1 MDHFMWLNA
10 QRAIEGVRGVER
22 GEMIT
27 KKQSEKEGDEERVGM
42 PRGAIE
48 KERDTFTQARLT
60 GCMCSFAETT

>member
-1 MDHFMWLNA
+1 
-10 QRAIEGVRGVER
+10 
-22 GEMIT
+22 MIT